1 MRLHLT
7 VDPAPMFQRAPAR
20 WVGFA
25 LAALAVLAL
34 PGCKRLAKNDCN
46 KPQGY
51 EQSQSVA
58 PLRTPVGLDALNT
71 RAALKIPDLREPEAP
86 PRKLTDACLDAPPKY
101 SNAPLLP
108 PAKDKKAE
116 KAKKKLEKA
125 KKGEAVVPPVVNPGT

>member
-125 KKGEAVVPPVVNPGT
+125 KKAEAVVPPVVNPGT

>member
-1 MRLHLT
+1 
-7 VDPAPMFQRAPAR
+7 MFRGATAR
-20 WVGFA
+20 RSCVA

-34 PGCKRLAKNDCN
+34 PGCKRLTKNDCN

-71 RAALKIPDLREPEAP
+71 RGALKIPDLREPEAP

-101 SNAPLLP
+101 SNAQLLP
-108 PAKDKKAE
+108 PARDKKAE
-116 KAKKKLEKA
+116 KAQQKRDKA
-125 KKGEAVVPPVVNPGT
+125 QKPEPVGPVVAPVANPAT